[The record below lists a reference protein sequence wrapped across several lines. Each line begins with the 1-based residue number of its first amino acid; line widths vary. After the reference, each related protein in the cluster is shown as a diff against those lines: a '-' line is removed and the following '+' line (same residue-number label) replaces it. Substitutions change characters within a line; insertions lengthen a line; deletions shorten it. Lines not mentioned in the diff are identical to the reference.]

1 MKNWN
6 EKFLENNV
14 AKDYID
20 LNGDNFWDDVER
32 YSSHHPKEFECP
44 NKSDF
49 KKNIRT
55 SSES

>member
-20 LNGDNFWDDVER
+20 LNGDNFWMMLWLKLQG
-32 YSSHHPKEFECP
+32 SKLCLQ
-44 NKSDF
+44 
-49 KKNIRT
+49 KKRKGN
-55 SSES
+55 

>member
-49 KKNIRT
+49 KKT
-55 SSES
+55 SE